1 MKAKFWFIPFLLL
14 ITILIPC
21 KNTSIASARKKSAVI
36 SIYNN
41 LSDSTYDKDLDK
53 VVQKELQKRLEGL
66 YIELDN
72 QPYASLI
79 KKESLSNKDLSDVLT
94 LLQGPQANYFVYLEL
109 LPFKKHGINYVA
121 HFDKNM
127 TASVFLWLVD
137 LNQSKTIYRDHF
149 SLVGKDSSPDWY
161 IGNKSVAL
169 KALDGIMFKAGEIIS
184 AKLPL

>member
-1 MKAKFWFIPFLLL
+1 MKIKFWLIPFLLL
-14 ITILIPC
+14 ITILIP
-21 KNTSIASARKKSAVI
+21 KDNISQAATRRKSAVI

-41 LSDSTYDKDLDK
+41 LSGSTYDKDLDK

-72 QPYASLI
+72 EPYASQV
-79 KKESLSNKDLSDVLT
+79 KRKSLSNKDLSDVLS
-94 LLQGPQANYFVYLEL
+94 LLQGSHANYFVYIEL
-109 LPFKKHGINYVA
+109 LPFEKHGINYVA

-137 LNQSKTIYRDHF
+137 LNQNKSIYRDYF

>member
-14 ITILIPC
+14 ITILMPC
-21 KNTSIASARKKSAVI
+21 KNTSMASARKKSAVI

-79 KKESLSNKDLSDVLT
+79 KKE
-94 LLQGPQANYFVYLEL
+94 G
-109 LPFKKHGINYVA
+109 
-121 HFDKNM
+121 
-127 TASVFLWLVD
+127 SVTT
-137 LNQSKTIYRDHF
+137 N
-149 SLVGKDSSPDWY
+149 G
-161 IGNKSVAL
+161 
-169 KALDGIMFKAGEIIS
+169 
-184 AKLPL
+184 